1 VVGDLTIAF
10 NVPYCSS
17 KHALE
22 SMISGLRM
30 ELAHWGIPVISVQPG
45 KVITQFHSTMAKT
58 KDSNIAETKESG
70 VDPLLLDHYKYLITK
85 PRHNPL
91 SSGALS
97 EAVALKIHS
106 ALYDSRPLIRYFAG
120 FDATLLCTLVH
131 LIPDFVQD
139 KFLGMRK

>member
-1 VVGDLTIAF
+1 
-10 NVPYCSS
+10 
-17 KHALE
+17 
-22 SMISGLRM
+22 LRM